1 MNIEV
6 LGESHSFTA
15 DLIGDLAMVL
25 VDRGLD
31 EEARELHEAWGKPDK
46 AAEYGAMQRRSRAP
60 RARSRASATLVNL
73 EWVKACGKRIC
84 VDGTAPRKNFR
95 QCCLNFLVDVFIETL
110 E

>member
-46 AAEYGAMQRRSRAP
+46 AAEYGTMQR
-60 RARSRASATLVNL
+60 
-73 EWVKACGKRIC
+73 
-84 VDGTAPRKNFR
+84 
-95 QCCLNFLVDVFIETL
+95 
-110 E
+110 